1 MSPRGFATLA
11 IAALAAVVLAGWSI
25 TTRDVPLT
33 ATEVD
38 QPLFPGLVDRLEQVA
53 RIEAQTNSGTVTL
66 RRDGDVWRV
75 EQRHG
80 FPANGNQVRSVA
92 RGLAALRIVE
102 AKTAASERL
111 PRLELDEPGRENAK
125 GRRVTLKDASGSVL
139 ASAILGKTRYD
150 LYGGGR
156 GGIYVRRDGES
167 QAWLAAGEVDLP
179 ADDLGWI
186 DTTIVDLPEYRIRK
200 VTLGAGGPDPI
211 VLSRADDTQDFSL
224 DRVPEGRKADVGE
237 LSRVAATLASLTLQ
251 DVQPAAAKP
260 VPDDAPLAR
269 FETFDGQVVAIRLLV
284 EGEGDAVQHWVR
296 LTAEPPVAAAPAP
309 SPAAS
314 LPAEATDPAE
324 PTEPADAQSQPD
336 PAAATA
342 RLAQRVDGWTFK
354 VPRWVTDRLL
364 VTRDDLLE
372 AQTPPSAPA
381 S

>member
-1 MSPRGFATLA
+1 MSPKAFATLA
-11 IAALAAVVLAGWSI
+11 GAALVAVILAGWSI
-25 TTRDVPLT
+25 ATRDTPLT
-33 ATEVD
+33 ATAVD
-38 QPLFPGLVDRLEQVA
+38 QPLFPGLLDRLEQVA
-53 RIEAQTNSGTVTL
+53 RIESQTDSGVVTL

-75 EQRHG
+75 EQRDG
-80 FPANGNQVRSVA
+80 FPADGGRVRAVA
-92 RGLAALRIVE
+92 RGLAALQIVE
-102 AKTAASERL
+102 AKTAVTERL
-111 PRLELDEPGRENAK
+111 SRLELDEPGAEKAK
-125 GRRVTLKDASGSVL
+125 GRRVTLKDAEGNVL
-139 ASAILGKTRYD
+139 AAAILGKTRYD

-167 QAWLAAGEVDLP
+167 QAWLAAGEVELP

-186 DTTIVDLPEYRIRK
+186 DTTIVDLPEYRVRK

-224 DRVPEGRKADVGE
+224 DGVPEGRKADVGE

-251 DVQPAAAKP
+251 DVEPASVKP

-269 FETFDGQVVAIRLLV
+269 FETFDGQVVAVRLLV
-284 EGEGDAVQHWVR
+284 EGTGDAVEHWVR
-296 LTAEPPVAAAPAP
+296 LTAEPPVAPAPAANTQEP
-309 SPAAS
+309 SATETTDA
-314 LPAEATDPAE
+314 AEAE
-324 PTEPADAQSQPD
+324 PKPD

-372 AQTPPSAPA
+372 AQTPATTPGS
-381 S
+381 

>member
-1 MSPRGFATLA
+1 MSPKAFATLA
-11 IAALAAVVLAGWSI
+11 IAALAAVVLAGWSV
-25 TTRDVPLT
+25 TTRDTPLT
-33 ATEVD
+33 ATAVD

-53 RIEAQTNSGTVTL
+53 RIEAQTSSGTVTL
-66 RRDGDVWRV
+66 RRDGDLWRV
-75 EQRHG
+75 EQRDG
-80 FPANGNQVRSVA
+80 FPADGSQVRAVA
-92 RGLAALRIVE
+92 RGLAALQIVE

-111 PRLELDEPGRENAK
+111 PRLELDEPGKENAK
-125 GRRVTLKDASGSVL
+125 GRRVTLKDAEGAVL

-167 QAWLAAGEVDLP
+167 QAWLAAGEVELP
-179 ADDLGWI
+179 QDDLGWI
-186 DTTIVDLPEYRIRK
+186 DTTVVDLPEYRVRK
-200 VTLGAGGPDPI
+200 VTLGAGGADPI
-211 VLSRADDTQDFSL
+211 VLSRPDDTQDFAL

-251 DVQPAAAKP
+251 DVKPAAVKP

-269 FETFDGQVVAIRLLV
+269 FETFDGQVVAIRVLV
-284 EGEGDAVQHWVR
+284 EGQGDAVEHWVR
-296 LTAEPPVAAAPAP
+296 LTAEPPVAPA
-309 SPAAS
+309 PAAS
-314 LPAEATDPAE
+314 PQEPSPAEATDVAQATEAAE
-324 PTEPADAQSQPD
+324 AEARRD
-336 PAAATA
+336 PAAVTA

-372 AQTPPSAPA
+372 AQTPPSAPG